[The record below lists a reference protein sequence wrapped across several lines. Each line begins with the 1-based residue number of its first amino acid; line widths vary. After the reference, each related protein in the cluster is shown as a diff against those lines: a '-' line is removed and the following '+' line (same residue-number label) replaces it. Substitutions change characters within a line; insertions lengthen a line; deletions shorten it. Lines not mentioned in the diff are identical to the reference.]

1 MINMVML
8 VGRLVQDPEIVDH
21 DDGKKV
27 SRVTLAV
34 NRKFKGTDG
43 VYHTDFI
50 DCTFWNHIAK
60 NICEYCSKGDL
71 VGVRGRIQVDNYEKD
86 GVKKKVTSVVA
97 DSITFLSSVK
107 SKEDLELNTDENQEE

>member
-8 VGRLVQDPEIVDH
+8 VGRLVQNPEMIEH
-21 DDGKKV
+21 EDGKKM

-50 DCTFWNHIAK
+50 DCTFWNHFAL

-71 VGVRGRIQVDNYEKD
+71 IGVRGRIQVDTIEKD
-86 GVKKKVTSVVA
+86 GIKKKVTNIVA
-97 DSITFLSSVK
+97 DSITFLSSAK
-107 SKEDLELNTDENQEE
+107 QKENLELNSSET

>member
-8 VGRLVQDPEIVDH
+8 VGRLVQNPEIVEH
-21 DDGKKV
+21 EDGKKL

-43 VYHTDFI
+43 IYHTDFI
-50 DCTFWNHIAK
+50 DCTFWNQFAT

-71 VGVRGRIQVDNYEKD
+71 IGVRGRIQVDTIEKD
-86 GVKKKVTSVVA
+86 GNKKKVTNVIA
-97 DSITFLSSVK
+97 ESITFLSSMKNKDNV
-107 SKEDLELNTDENQEE
+107 ELNDNEE